1 MKEKENFLNISDSL
15 RKRAEAIIEK
25 RGQYSRN
32 EYSESDLLNLIY
44 ELEVY
49 KIELEMQN
57 EELHQ
62 AAEMGNELLK
72 LTVQMNSM
80 ESSDYSKKLELAL
93 SSVGQ
98 LLSSDRAYIFELN
111 ETDKTL
117 SNTFEWC
124 RKGIQ
129 SKIANFQ
136 NISTDIVP
144 MWMEALREEEYIFIP
159 SADLFPKT
167 WDAESE
173 ILARNGVLSLLV
185 IPILIE
191 NKLAGFVG
199 LDKEKKQR
207 DYSHFE
213 INTLKTWS
221 NIFAGLIINRRLE
234 TIVEQ
239 TRHNYENFFNTIDD
253 FLIVANKEGSIIH
266 TNDIVTARLG
276 YTKDE
281 LIGNSVLMLHSPER
295 QEEANKIISEML
307 PGKANSCPIPLLTK
321 SGIQIPVEIRMSY
334 GEWDGKPAM
343 LGVLKDMSQITISE
357 EKFSKVF
364 HLSPSASTIS
374 ELDSRKLVEVNRAFS
389 KLLGFNK
396 EDVIGKTVTE
406 LGILSENKRN
416 GILSDANEDGSML
429 NAEVELFAKNGD
441 QKYVLLSGE
450 NIYIQDKQYRYSV
463 AHDITERRLAEL
475 AIYNQNEKINAI
487 ISATP
492 DGIGIIS
499 FDGKIKFISDNLAVM
514 YGYSID
520 EKDKFIGTSFF
531 DFCDPS
537 DHVKVNDN
545 IKKLLGG
552 SLLQQ
557 ITEYQVIRKDKSRFY
572 VGVKSTIIK
581 GFNGSLEDILFV
593 QRDVTQIRET
603 KEALGKSEAQLKT
616 LINTIPDLIWLKD
629 SKGVYLACNKL
640 FERFLGQPSKNIIG
654 KTDYDFFEKELAEF
668 FRGHDRNA
676 IHAGT
681 PTVNEE
687 WITYSDDGHRALLET
702 IKTPMYN
709 SDGTLLGVLGIGH
722 DITERNKNEIA
733 LKESELKL
741 NELNASKDKFLS
753 ILGHD
758 LKSPLATIN
767 GFSHLLLEQ
776 IAENNR
782 EETELYASVIQ
793 EASQKAMDLVN
804 DLMQWSR
811 SQSGKM
817 ACNPET
823 LEVGELITSVIQLL
837 QPAASKKKINIY
849 TDYNHLATVSTDRYM
864 VETILR
870 NLISNA
876 IKFTNTG
883 GKIVIKTFQDDKKLT
898 VSVADNG
905 IGIAQEKM
913 EKLFRI
919 EESFTTPGTSN
930 ERGTGLG
937 LLLCKE
943 FLTIL
948 KGKIWVE
955 SEEGKGTT
963 MLFSIPM
970 R

>member
-557 ITEYQVIRKDKSRFY
+557 ITEYQVIRKDKSLFY

-629 SKGVYLACNKL
+629 SKGVYLACNQL

-823 LEVGELITSVIQLL
+823 LEVGELISSVIQLL